1 MPFHSP
7 HPPWCSGTNDWRSH
21 EFGCRT
27 GRPSG
32 CSWSSGHGQ
41 CRCFRP
47 PLSGSTGH
55 VYAQQFIFYAA
66 FHSIFNIH
74 PDCSSAVEATSGFK
88 LRKAGSVPRR
98 GIGNGDPARG
108 VYPSCCPRRPTLAAA
123 VRIFAPKTANTQYAD
138 SKFSAKRSQQ
148 SKCYQSSVCPAT
160 ATQQKWRR
168 QWRPE
173 VKRRRRA
180 GHQLG
185 QLGTLGLRPHTSLV
199 DGCISPSRGS
209 AFFKSQKA
217 AQRP

>member
-21 EFGCRT
+21 KFGCRT
-27 GRPSG
+27 GSRPSG
-32 CSWSSGHGQ
+32 HDQ

-88 LRKAGSVPRR
+88 LRKAGSVPRPGGTGHGDPTR
-98 GIGNGDPARG
+98 GI
-108 VYPSCCPRRPTLAAA
+108 YPGSCCSPRPPALAAA
-123 VRIFAPKTANTQYAD
+123 VRIFAQKTANTQYAD

-148 SKCYQSSVCPAT
+148 QTKCYQSSVCPAT

-185 QLGTLGLRPHTSLV
+185 RLGTLGLRPHTSLV
-199 DGCISPSRGS
+199 DGCISPSRRS

>member
-21 EFGCRT
+21 EFSGCT

-32 CSWSSGHGQ
+32 CSRSAGHGQ

-74 PDCSSAVEATSGFK
+74 PDCTSAVEATSGFK
-88 LRKAGSVPRR
+88 LRKAGIPR
-98 GIGNGDPARG
+98 GGTGHGDPARG
-108 VYPSCCPRRPTLAAA
+108 VYPSCCSRRPTLAAA
-123 VRIFAPKTANTQYAD
+123 VRIFAPKTANTHAD
-138 SKFSAKRSQQ
+138 SKFSAKESKQT
-148 SKCYQSSVCPAT
+148 KCYQSSVCPAT

-168 QWRPE
+168 QRPE
-173 VKRRRRA
+173 VKRRRRRA

-185 QLGTLGLRPHTSLV
+185 RLGTLGLRPHTSLV
-199 DGCISPSRGS
+199 DGWISPSRGS
-209 AFFKSQKA
+209 ALFKSQKA

>member
-1 MPFHSP
+1 MSFLFYYY
-7 HPPWCSGTNDWRSH
+7 CI
-21 EFGCRT
+21 FA
-27 GRPSG
+27 
-32 CSWSSGHGQ
+32 
-41 CRCFRP
+41 
-47 PLSGSTGH
+47 GSTGH

-88 LRKAGSVPRR
+88 LRKAGSR
-98 GIGNGDPARG
+98 DPARG
-108 VYPSCCPRRPTLAAA
+108 VYPSCCSRRPALAAA

-148 SKCYQSSVCPAT
+148 TKCYQSSVCPAT

-173 VKRRRRA
+173 VKRRRRRA

-185 QLGTLGLRPHTSLV
+185 RLGTLGLRPHTSLV
-199 DGCISPSRGS
+199 DGE
-209 AFFKSQKA
+209 FQDQLYF
-217 AQRP
+217 